1 LNVNGL
7 ATRWNVFETTSLAA
21 AIEPVAIAM
30 CAAAVS
36 DGAIVIFCCAEKPF
50 ARSRL
55 IPSFGLSW
63 PLALS

>member
-1 LNVNGL
+1 MLNVKEL

-36 DGAIVIFCCAEKPF
+36 EGAMVTFCNA
-50 ARSRL
+50 
-55 IPSFGLSW
+55 
-63 PLALS
+63 

>member
-1 LNVNGL
+1 MLNVNGL

-36 DGAIVIFCCAEKPF
+36 DGAMVKRGSGSMKF
-50 ARSRL
+50 
-55 IPSFGLSW
+55 
-63 PLALS
+63 